1 MFELIKNDYEEI
13 KRGPYYNDFLDQ
25 LGPVKKKF
33 FLDVLESKNYEEFEI
48 KSKS

>member
-1 MFELIKNDYEEI
+1 MTTKKLKGIRI
-13 KRGPYYNDFLDQ
+13 IMTLDQ